1 MNHLASVLETNGK
14 KYFEKCLHEL
24 NLNVWPKTFRN
35 LSFGRSFFTI
45 ERVQK
50 GYLHGSMHM

>member
-1 MNHLASVLETNGK
+1 MEK
-14 KYFEKCLHEL
+14 KDFEKCLHEM

-50 GYLHGSMHM
+50 RYLHGSMHM